1 MTTIAYHNY
10 LPSVREELV
19 EAQRHCWENLSAP
32 GCWLDG
38 SDRVNVAAEVRNAR
52 GCPLCVEQKDA
63 ISPTAVNGTHTSL
76 GDLDDNEVEMIHRIV
91 SDPGRLSKVWYKQ
104 KISSGLSEER
114 YIEITGIVAMV
125 MVIDTFTC
133 ALGINDHPLPRPQSG
148 TPSYYR
154 SPGARTGA
162 AWIPIVEPED
172 ASDTDGDLYPNPKVG
187 YIVRAL
193 SALPEIKKQYWS
205 LMDAHYLPGPL
216 IYLYDRDHRAISRP
230 QMEVI
235 AGRVSALHQCLY

>member
-1 MTTIAYHNY
+1 
-10 LPSVREELV
+10 
-19 EAQRHCWENLSAP
+19 
-32 GCWLDG
+32 
-38 SDRVNVAAEVRNAR
+38 
-52 GCPLCVEQKDA
+52 
-63 ISPTAVNGTHTSL
+63 
-76 GDLDDNEVEMIHRIV
+76 
-91 SDPGRLSKVWYKQ
+91 
-104 KISSGLSEER
+104 
-114 YIEITGIVAMV
+114 MV

-148 TPSYYR
+148 PPSYYR

-216 IYLYDRDHRAISRP
+216 IYQYDRDHRAISRP